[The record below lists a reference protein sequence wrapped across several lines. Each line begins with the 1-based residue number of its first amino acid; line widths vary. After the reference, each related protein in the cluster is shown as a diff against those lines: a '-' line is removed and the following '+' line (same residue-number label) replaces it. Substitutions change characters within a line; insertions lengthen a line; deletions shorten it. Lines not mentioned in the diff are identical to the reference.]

1 MVNNILKFF
10 ILTLVLLF
18 FLIVFNYYFSDKN
31 KDLVINNRSNINKN
45 IFKNVSELP
54 VLYNDTNDV
63 IEFNS
68 GLDDSNKQ
76 NFKRN
81 FWDLFK

>member
-1 MVNNILKFF
+1 MMYNIFKSLILILVFLFF
-10 ILTLVLLF
+10 IFT
-18 FLIVFNYYFSDKN
+18 FNYYFSEKN
-31 KDLVINNRSNINKN
+31 KDIVKKNRSNIETNVLKN
-45 IFKNVSELP
+45 FSDLP
-54 VLYNDTNDV
+54 ILYNDTNDV

-68 GLDDSNKQ
+68 GLDNSINQ

>member
-1 MVNNILKFF
+1 MVDNILKFF
-10 ILTLVLLF
+10 ILIVVLFF
-18 FLIVFNYYFSDKN
+18 FLIVSNYYFSDKN

-45 IFKNVSELP
+45 IFENVSELP

-68 GLDDSNKQ
+68 GLDDSNKR

-81 FWDLFK
+81 FWELFK

>member
-1 MVNNILKFF
+1 M
-10 ILTLVLLF
+10 
-18 FLIVFNYYFSDKN
+18 
-31 KDLVINNRSNINKN
+31 INNRSNINKN

-68 GLDDSNKQ
+68 GLDDSNKR

-81 FWDLFK
+81 FWELFK

>member
-1 MVNNILKFF
+1 MLNNIFKLLILTIVFLFFF
-10 ILTLVLLF
+10 I
-18 FLIVFNYYFSDKN
+18 IFNYYLSDKN
-31 KDLVINNRSNINKN
+31 KNLVINNRSNMNKN
-45 IFKNVSELP
+45 MLKNISDLP

-63 IEFNS
+63 IEFSS
-68 GLDDSNKQ
+68 GLDNSNKQ

>member
-1 MVNNILKFF
+1 MLNNILKFF
-10 ILTLVLLF
+10 ILIFVLMF

-45 IFKNVSELP
+45 TFTNVSELP

-68 GLDDSNKQ
+68 GLDDTKNR

>member
-1 MVNNILKFF
+1 M
-10 ILTLVLLF
+10 F

-45 IFKNVSELP
+45 TFTNVSELP

>member
-1 MVNNILKFF
+1 MLNNILKFF
-10 ILTLVLLF
+10 ITIFILLF

-31 KDLVINNRSNINKN
+31 KDLVINNRSNIDKN
-45 IFKNVSELP
+45 MFKNVSELP
-54 VLYNDTNDV
+54 VLYNDTNNV

-68 GLDDSNKQ
+68 GFDDSNNR

>member
-1 MVNNILKFF
+1 MVDNILKFF
-10 ILTLVLLF
+10 ILIVVLFF
-18 FLIVFNYYFSDKN
+18 FLIVSNYYFSDKN

-68 GLDDSNKQ
+68 GLDDSNKR

-81 FWDLFK
+81 FWELFK

>member
-1 MVNNILKFF
+1 MLNNILKFF
-10 ILTLVLLF
+10 ITIFILLF
-18 FLIVFNYYFSDKN
+18 FLIVIIYYFSDKN
-31 KDLVINNRSNINKN
+31 KDLVINNRSNIDKN
-45 IFKNVSELP
+45 MFKNVSELP
-54 VLYNDTNDV
+54 VLYNDTNNV

-68 GLDDSNKQ
+68 GFDDSNNR